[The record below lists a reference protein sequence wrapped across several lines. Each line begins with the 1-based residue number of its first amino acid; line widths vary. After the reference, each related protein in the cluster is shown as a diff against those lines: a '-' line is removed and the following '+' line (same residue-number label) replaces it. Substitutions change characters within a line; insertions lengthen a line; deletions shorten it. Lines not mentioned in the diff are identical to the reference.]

1 MKENFVFVGMLYD
14 TYKSYKAAFCF
25 AAVPEFIGAFM
36 LFLIPYYRRNQV
48 RYTEYYSNSGILGN
62 GNGAASTL
70 NPISETPILPADEPR
85 GEYNV
90 VINLT
95 SDNPDVRLVNLLIHK
110 AGGSETTGVTCN
122 VDETDK
128 SNIAQIQD
136 NGIVNEAVEETE
148 VPVCSGEMPVCSGE
162 MPVCAL
168 PLATLE
174 TISVAEQPIH
184 ETPVQSVVIGNG
196 TEPSV
201 LPGLSPLKTCSN
213 HRLKHESAVEA
224 TYADSSTQTVNEIL
238 PVAVLTA
245 QTSATTLPRENESQ
259 VLNVELAA
267 PLQTLVAIVSNE
279 SDAGSRQG
287 YETPGIVNFGLR
299 IKTSNESLSLEAT
312 ASVVRITPDT
322 MPSADGLDNL
332 TEEIIHLQTEQ
343 DVPKISPPPQHKH
356 HAKTDLQHVP
366 NADISTVGCHD
377 KVVDSSP
384 EAMLA
389 ELDSLVQGNE
399 MPANPCQITSFHPD
413 VNNQQAS
420 LIKCTGLESGII
432 AGFTPEPGLDQNHE
446 SLMLSTNLIA
456 EMTSP
461 CLSTA
466 FPVQPSHM
474 SGMSDILTQKQLP
487 EPLKPTSF
495 SSVRGNNE
503 QHSAQTPDLPPATSP
518 LSCELSTVIAD
529 VIQSLTSQQS
539 ASQKSTTKESTI
551 SSTMADNCQGYSV
564 DPLDKKIANIV
575 ENAATKEPKLGIN
588 VEPSSQAS
596 IELSSYCKLQTSVLH
611 SMQNIVAEGCPEDVA
626 LLEDI
631 SIDLTLDK
639 DPSFASI
646 VLIDD
651 ANEEKNTADLHAISG
666 QTQAD
671 LARQPSAV
679 SHEVVSTAQSNKN
692 QVKND
697 SISCQEKNIEPHLS
711 LTCEQAIAPSFVS
724 NQRPSEPD
732 ASAVN
737 EKHFTALTQ
746 ELSVGISSLPLALDP
761 PYELTKKNSSIIS
774 IQEVQFS
781 NVVHEPVGGH
791 SIVSTTEKQPFTGL
805 ESTIAYS
812 NPCSVENEQN
822 ASLLQEELTITNPSC
837 TTDVIY
843 EDGVVLELFPI
854 QSTAQTASIYEGVK
868 SHEKLTAPIESS
880 NPFYQEISK

>member
-136 NGIVNEAVEETE
+136 NGIVNKAVEETE
-148 VPVCSGEMPVCSGE
+148 VPVCSGE

-174 TISVAEQPIH
+174 TVSVAEQPIH
-184 ETPVQSVVIGNG
+184 EVPVESVVIGNG
-196 TEPSV
+196 TEPSI
-201 LPGLSPLKTCSN
+201 LPGISPLKTCSN
-213 HRLKHESAVEA
+213 HRVKHESAVEA
-224 TYADSSTQTVNEIL
+224 TYADSSTTTVNEIL

-245 QTSATTLPRENESQ
+245 QTSATTLPGENESQ

-267 PLQTLVAIVSNE
+267 AVQTLVAVVSNE
-279 SDAGSRQG
+279 SDACSRQD
-287 YETPGIVNFGLR
+287 YETPGIVNLGLQ
-299 IKTSNESLSLEAT
+299 IKTSDKSLSLEAT
-312 ASVVRITPDT
+312 ASVVRITSDT
-322 MPSADGLDNL
+322 MPSAGGLDNL

-356 HAKTDLQHVP
+356 HVKTDVQHVT

-389 ELDSLVQGNE
+389 ELHSLVQGNE
-399 MPANPCQITSFHPD
+399 MSTNPCLTTSFHPD
-413 VNNQQAS
+413 VNNQQPS

-432 AGFTPEPGLDQNHE
+432 AGFTPEPGLDQNQE
-446 SLMLSTNLIA
+446 SLMLPTNLIA

-466 FPVQPSHM
+466 FPVEPSHM
-474 SGMSDILTQKQLP
+474 SGMNDILTQKQLP

-503 QHSAQTPDLPPATSP
+503 QHSAQTPDVPAATSP

-529 VIQSLTSQQS
+529 VIQSLTSQQF

-551 SSTMADNCQGYSV
+551 SSTMADNCQGCSM
-564 DPLDKKIANIV
+564 DPPDKKIANIV

-588 VEPSSQAS
+588 EEPSSQAS

-671 LARQPSAV
+671 LAHQPSALP
-679 SHEVVSTAQSNKN
+679 HEVVSTIQSNKN
-692 QVKND
+692 QAKSD
-697 SISCQEKNIEPHLS
+697 SISCQEQNIEPHL
-711 LTCEQAIAPSFVS
+711 TSFVS
-724 NQRPSEPD
+724 NQLPSEPD
-732 ASAVN
+732 ANTAN

-746 ELSVGISSLPLALDP
+746 ELSVVISSLPLLHDP
-761 PYELTKKNSSIIS
+761 PHELAKKSSSIIS
-774 IQEVQFS
+774 IQEVQFPI
-781 NVVHEPVGGH
+781 VVQEPAGGH

-805 ESTIAYS
+805 ESTIAFS
-812 NPCSVENEQN
+812 NACSVENEQN
-822 ASLLQEELTITNPSC
+822 ASLLQQELTITNPSC